1 LYLLQSGAIG
11 IEFLQLAGYIG
22 NKHLVDGMD
31 KILEVYFLPPLAIA
45 RVGGSQIPLPAFS
58 WQIDQTIHGAHR
70 TVLRP
75 EVTLDVLSDGSLR
88 PYLPYAI
95 QFRDGDLLRPVAPFF
110 ELWAT
115 MQRDDGGQYDCP
127 LTAGLLEHQGGSLEG
142 VRYSVSV
149 ANRKAQ
155 RRTGSAAC
163 AFAAHIEVCAT
174 DNRRTPLLAFSP
186 HSSGEEP
193 LVLSEHPIPLGHFQ
207 AIKPIPSVSI
217 GVDLSILRVRFTP
230 PAGHVYGPPEAIAG
244 PASPLPPGGALNAT
258 TLGGHLHTI
267 VPPENRILN
276 SNTRWSSY
284 MMDQPGQQDPQPA
297 DSYDG
302 ARVGVN
308 RSWGVV
314 DDTCDGVIE
323 AQVVVRG
330 QRFTAT
336 ARVFSSC
343 PDFAPDRRPFQSF
356 ADDLADRDF
365 GPVEDKDLE
374 NDICHLFTRVFETAS
389 MVNLDATRNH
399 GILENSLFDV
409 PNPPGLPK
417 IDKDTMT
424 AEDAPY
430 ADLTATKE
438 FLSDYSH
445 AHGLPYTDVARDAH
459 TPLADRNT
467 LLELLQSRREHV
479 EGIVRPPF
487 ARVRQ
492 LSDTPASEPN
502 RRFRDPRVPRDT
514 VQDMRMP
521 PYMRDSDEN
530 PLSITHRQYDA
541 LIRLLETLSNTSGG
555 SPARPDTALAR
566 QINHLAQ
573 RLAAATDKK

>member
-1 LYLLQSGAIG
+1 M
-11 IEFLQLAGYIG
+11 G
-22 NKHLVDGMD
+22 NKHLVNGMD
-31 KILEVYFLPPLAIA
+31 QILEVYFLPPLAIA
-45 RVGGSQIPLPAFS
+45 RVGGSQIPLPSFS

-75 EVTLDVLSDGSLR
+75 EVTLDILSDGSLR
-88 PYLPYAI
+88 PYLPYAV

-115 MQRDDGGQYDCP
+115 MQRDGGGQYDCP
-127 LTAGLLEHQGGSLEG
+127 LTTGVLDDQGGSLEG

-163 AFAAHIEVCAT
+163 AFAAHIEVCAA

-193 LVLSEHPIPLGHFQ
+193 LVLREHPIPLGHFQ

-276 SNTRWSSY
+276 SNTLWSSY

-330 QRFTAT
+330 QRFSAT

-343 PDFAPDRRPFQSF
+343 PDFAPDRRPFQSL

-374 NDICHLFTRVFETAS
+374 NEICHLFTRVFETAS

-399 GILENSLFDV
+399 GILENSLFHV
-409 PNPPGLPK
+409 PNPPRLRLPE
-417 IDKDTMT
+417 IGDKTMT
-424 AEDAPY
+424 EEDVPY

-438 FLSDYSH
+438 FPYPPSDYSDPH
-445 AHGLPYTDVARDAH
+445 NRLPYTEVARQAH
-459 TPLADRNT
+459 TPLADWNT
-467 LLELLQSRREHV
+467 LIGLLQSRRKHV
-479 EGIVRPPF
+479 ERIVRPPF

-492 LSDTPASEPN
+492 LSPKPASKPN
-502 RRFRDPRVPRDT
+502 PRFRDPRVPRDT

-541 LIRLLETLSNTSGG
+541 LIRLLKRLETLSKKSGG
-555 SPARPDTALAR
+555 KHARPDTALSR
-566 QINHLAQ
+566 QINQLAQ
-573 RLAAATDKK
+573 RLSAAPGNK

>member
-1 LYLLQSGAIG
+1 M
-11 IEFLQLAGYIG
+11 G
-22 NKHLVDGMD
+22 NKHVVDGMD
-31 KILEVYFLPPLAIA
+31 QILEVYFLPPLAIG
-45 RVGGSQIPLPAFS
+45 RVGGSQIPLPSFS

-95 QFRDGDLLRPVAPFF
+95 QFRDDNLLRPVAPFF

-115 MQRDDGGQYDCP
+115 MESGVDGSKYDCP
-127 LTAGLLEHQGGSLEG
+127 LTTGLLEDQGGSLEG
-142 VRYSVSV
+142 VRYTVGV

-163 AFAAHIEVCAT
+163 AFAAHLEVSAA
-174 DNRRTPLLAFSP
+174 DNWRKPLLAFSP

-193 LVLSEHPIPLGHFQ
+193 LVRREQPILLGHFQ

-258 TLGGHLHTI
+258 TLGGRLHTI

-276 SNTRWSSY
+276 SNTPWSSY
-284 MMDQPGQQDPQPA
+284 MMDQPDQQDPQPA

-314 DDTCDGVIE
+314 DDTCDGIIE

-330 QRFTAT
+330 QRFSAT

-365 GPVEDKDLE
+365 GPVEDEDLE
-374 NDICHLFTRVFETAS
+374 NEICHLFTRVFETAS

-399 GILENSLFDV
+399 AILENSLFHV
-409 PNPPGLPK
+409 PNPPYLPK
-417 IDKDTMT
+417 IDDKTMT
-424 AEDAPY
+424 EKDPY
-430 ADLTATKE
+430 ADLTAKK
-438 FLSDYSH
+438 FPYPPSGYGSPHDR
-445 AHGLPYTDVARDAH
+445 LPYTNVARDAH
-459 TPLADRNT
+459 TPLADWNT
-467 LLELLQSRREHV
+467 LIELLQSRREHV
-479 EGIVRPPF
+479 ERIVRPPF

-492 LSDTPASEPN
+492 LNDKPASEPN
-502 RRFRDPRVPRDT
+502 PSFRDPRVPRDT

-541 LIRLLETLSNTSGG
+541 LIRLLQQLETLSNTSGG
-555 SPARPDTALAR
+555 RSPARPDTALSQ
-566 QINHLAQ
+566 QINRLAQ
-573 RLAAATDKK
+573 RLSSAPGNK

>member
-1 LYLLQSGAIG
+1 
-11 IEFLQLAGYIG
+11 
-22 NKHLVDGMD
+22 MD
-31 KILEVYFLPPLAIA
+31 QILEVYFLPPLAIA

-95 QFRDGDLLRPVAPFF
+95 QFRDGELLRPVAPFF

-115 MQRDDGGQYDCP
+115 MQSDEGGQYDCP
-127 LTAGLLEHQGGSLEG
+127 LTTGLLERQGGSLEG

-163 AFAAHIEVCAT
+163 AFAAHIEVCAV
-174 DNRRTPLLAFSP
+174 DYRRTPLLAFSP

-193 LVLSEHPIPLGHFQ
+193 LVRREHPIPLGHFQ
-207 AIKPIPSVSI
+207 AIKPIPTVSI

-258 TLGGHLHTI
+258 TLGGRLHTI
-267 VPPENRILN
+267 VPPENRILS
-276 SNTRWSSY
+276 SNTPWSSY
-284 MMDQPGQQDPQPA
+284 MMDQPGQHDPQPA

-314 DDTCDGVIE
+314 DDTCDGIIE

-330 QRFTAT
+330 QRFSAT

-343 PDFAPDRRPFQSF
+343 PDFAPDRRPFQSL

-374 NDICHLFTRVFETAS
+374 NEICHLFTRVFETAS

-399 GILENSLFDV
+399 GILENSLFNV
-409 PNPPGLPK
+409 PNPPELKLPQ
-417 IDKDTMT
+417 IGDKTMT
-424 AEDAPY
+424 KDDVGY
-430 ADLTATKE
+430 ADLTKSLP
-438 FLSDYSH
+438 LSPLRYSSPH
-445 AHGLPYTDVARDAH
+445 DRLPYTDVAREAH
-459 TPLADRNT
+459 TPLADWNT
-467 LLELLQSRREHV
+467 LIELLQSKRERV
-479 EGIVRPPF
+479 LRIVRPPF

-492 LSDTPASEPN
+492 LSDKPASEPN
-502 RRFRDPRVPRDT
+502 PGFRDPRVPRDT

-541 LIRLLETLSNTSGG
+541 LIRLLTRLASLSMKPGQK
-555 SPARPDTALAR
+555 PPRPDTALAR
-566 QINHLAQ
+566 EINSLAQ
-573 RLAAATDKK
+573 RLAAAADKK

>member
-1 LYLLQSGAIG
+1 
-11 IEFLQLAGYIG
+11 
-22 NKHLVDGMD
+22 MD
-31 KILEVYFLPPLAIA
+31 QILDVYFLPPLAIA
-45 RVGGSQIPLPAFS
+45 RVGGSQIPLPCFS

-95 QFRDGDLLRPVAPFF
+95 QFRDGELLRPVAPFF

-115 MQRDDGGQYDCP
+115 MQRGDEGGQYDCP
-127 LTAGLLEHQGGSLEG
+127 LTTGLLEGQGGSLEG

-155 RRTGSAAC
+155 RRTGSATC

-174 DNRRTPLLAFSP
+174 DHQRTPLLAFSP

-193 LVLSEHPIPLGHFQ
+193 LVRREHPIPLGHFQ

-258 TLGGHLHTI
+258 TLGGRLHTI
-267 VPPENRILN
+267 VPPENRILS
-276 SNTRWSSY
+276 SNTLWSSY
-284 MMDQPGQQDPQPA
+284 MMDQPGQHDPQPA

-330 QRFTAT
+330 QRFSAT

-356 ADDLADRDF
+356 ADDLADREF
-365 GPVEDKDLE
+365 GPVEDEDLE
-374 NDICHLFTRVFETAS
+374 NEICHLFTRVFETAS

-399 GILENSLFDV
+399 GILENSLFHI
-409 PNPPGLPK
+409 PNPPPPEIG
-417 IDKDTMT
+417 DKTMT
-424 AEDAPY
+424 ADDKDY
-430 ADLTATKE
+430 AELTAKR
-438 FLSDYSH
+438 FPYPPKGYSSSH
-445 AHGLPYTDVARDAH
+445 LRLPYTKTARDAH
-459 TPLADRNT
+459 TPLADWNT
-467 LLELLQSRREHV
+467 LIELLQSQRERV
-479 EGIVRPPF
+479 LRIVRPPF

-492 LSDTPASEPN
+492 LSEKPTSEPN
-502 RRFRDPRVPRDT
+502 PGFRDPRVPRDT

-541 LIRLLETLSNTSGG
+541 LIRLLSRLAHLSMKAGQK
-555 SPARPDTALAR
+555 PPRPDTALAR
-566 QINHLAQ
+566 QINQLAQ
-573 RLAAATDKK
+573 RLAAAADKK